1 MMRRKRKNGF
11 AQAYY
16 TSGHSMPTP
25 FSTATFMNR
34 FINVEK
40 LCQIKYTSKPTN
52 IAKMSDFV
60 RHHKLPAEDTIK
72 INGEIRE
79 MTKRDTS
86 TVLKLFNMQQAKYK
100 IHYKMSQDDIIHHLM
115 PKENVVWTYVIENID
130 IDGKKYVS
138 DFFSMYRLT

>member
-40 LCQIKYTSKPTN
+40 LCQIKYTSKPNATMPMAEF
-52 IAKMSDFV
+52 AKQH
-60 RHHKLPAEDTIK
+60 RLPKKETIK
-72 INGEIRE
+72 IEGEIRQME
-79 MTKRDTS
+79 KKDIS
-86 TVLKLFNMQQAKYK
+86 TVLKLFNMQ
-100 IHYKMSQDDIIHHLM
+100 
-115 PKENVVWTYVIENID
+115 
-130 IDGKKYVS
+130 
-138 DFFSMYRLT
+138 